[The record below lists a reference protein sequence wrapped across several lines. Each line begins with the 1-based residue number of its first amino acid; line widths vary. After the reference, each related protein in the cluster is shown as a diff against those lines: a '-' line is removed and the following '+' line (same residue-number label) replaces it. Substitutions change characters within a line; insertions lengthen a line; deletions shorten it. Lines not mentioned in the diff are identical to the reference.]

1 MTRVGTHSHA
11 TSPGAQAQTVRERS
25 QQATLARFA
34 VLYRGTVA
42 FGYARTQQMA
52 MRGSLLARKLA
63 ALNARKRNAARRTGM
78 RRPLVVTGN
87 DPYEHAADS
96 GDSGRIQ
103 RDGGGGH
110 GNGQSPHDG
119 REGADSDANMPR
131 AQIRL
136 RRGHPV
142 IAPPAPGALQK
153 YVAARGLRPD
163 QDMAQTLPRLWCDT
177 LLALRDEAAAR
188 PDAPLD
194 ALLHEHFIDLL
205 AVQQQTGAS
214 GDASGDA
221 SGGASGDAIGGAIGD
236 ASMDAWRQRLIEA
249 SGNRDAA
256 PQAGASAEQIS
267 RAGRL
272 NLLMPLLLLSYG
284 RPSTPAMRERA
295 LNARIVQRGVA
306 LTAAQRG

>member
-1 MTRVGTHSHA
+1 MTRVGSHSHA
-11 TSPGAQAQTVRERS
+11 TSLGAQAQAVREGS

-34 VLYRGTVA
+34 VLYRGTVT
-42 FGYARTQQMA
+42 FSYARTQQMA

-87 DPYEHAADS
+87 DAYEHAADS
-96 GDSGRIQ
+96 GHSGRIQ
-103 RDGGGGH
+103 REGGGGGR
-110 GNGQSPHDG
+110 GNGQPQHDG
-119 REGADSDANMPR
+119 RDGADSDGGMPR
-131 AQIRL
+131 AQIRT
-136 RRGHPV
+136 RRGHAV

-153 YVAARGLRPD
+153 YVAAQALCSNPE
-163 QDMAQTLPRLWCDT
+163 MAQTLPRLWCDT

-188 PDAPLD
+188 PHAPLD

-205 AVQQQTGAS
+205 AVQQQIS
-214 GDASGDA
+214 A
-221 SGGASGDAIGGAIGD
+221 SGGTSGGATAS
-236 ASMDAWRQRLIEA
+236 ASMGAWRQRLIEA
-249 SGNRDAA
+249 SGEREAGA
-256 PQAGASAEQIS
+256 QAGASTEEITRVGQ
-267 RAGRL
+267 L

-295 LNARIVQRGVA
+295 MNVRIVQRGVA

>member
-1 MTRVGTHSHA
+1 MTRVGGHSHA
-11 TSPGAQAQTVRERS
+11 ASLGAQAQTVRERS

-34 VLYRGTVA
+34 VLYRGTVT

-52 MRGSLLARKLA
+52 MRGSLPARKLA
-63 ALNARKRNAARRTGM
+63 ALNARKRNAARRTGT

-87 DPYEHAADS
+87 DAYEHAADS

-103 RDGGGGH
+103 RDGGGGGR
-110 GNGQSPHDG
+110 GNDQSPHDG
-119 REGADSDANMPR
+119 ADSDSNMPR
-131 AQIRL
+131 AQIRT
-136 RRGHPV
+136 RSGHAV
-142 IAPPAPGALQK
+142 IAPLAPGALQK
-153 YVAARGLRPD
+153 YVAAQGLCSDRD
-163 QDMAQTLPRLWCDT
+163 LAQTLPRLWCET

-188 PDAPLD
+188 PQARLD

-214 GDASGDA
+214 GGISGGISGDA
-221 SGGASGDAIGGAIGD
+221 SSGTSGD
-236 ASMDAWRQRLIEA
+236 ASMGAWRQRLIDA
-249 SGNRDAA
+249 SGERDAA
-256 PQAGASAEQIS
+256 PQAGASAEKIS

-295 LNARIVQRGVA
+295 MNVRIVQRGAA

>member
-1 MTRVGTHSHA
+1 MTRVGGHSHA
-11 TSPGAQAQTVRERS
+11 ASLGAQAQTVRERS

-34 VLYRGTVA
+34 VLYRGTA
-42 FGYARTQQMA
+42 TFGYARTQQMA

-87 DPYEHAADS
+87 DAHEHAADS

-103 RDGGGGH
+103 RDGGGGGR
-110 GNGQSPHDG
+110 GNDQSPHDG
-119 REGADSDANMPR
+119 RDGADRNGNMPR
-131 AQIRL
+131 AQIRT
-136 RRGHPV
+136 RIGHAV

-153 YVAARGLRPD
+153 YLSAQGLCSDRD
-163 QDMAQTLPRLWCDT
+163 LAQALPRLWCET

-188 PDAPLD
+188 PQARLD

-214 GDASGDA
+214 GGISGGISGDA
-221 SGGASGDAIGGAIGD
+221 SSGTSGD
-236 ASMDAWRQRLIEA
+236 ASMGAWRQRLIDA
-249 SGNRDAA
+249 SGERDAA
-256 PQAGASAEQIS
+256 PQAGTSAEKIS

-295 LNARIVQRGVA
+295 MNVRIVQRGAA